1 MADLKFSCP
10 RCGQHIACDEAWSGQ
25 QIPCPACQGNLV
37 VPQAQRPV
45 PAAVITP
52 NPPAPGRPKLA
63 ADSTQTARPKPA
75 GSVLPK
81 RPMPPRSKIG
91 NTLLGYTVLGIL
103 VVVVGGLG
111 FAYLPGLI
119 SQVKELGTSPTTT
132 SGGGGSGPM
141 GDVSGAMDVSDALD
155 GGSQSSPRAK
165 PAAVRPAATSATNSL
180 GRRASPGAK

>member
-10 RCGQHIACDEAWSGQ
+10 QCGQHIACDEAWSGQ
-25 QIPCPACQGNLV
+25 QIPCPACQGKLL
-37 VPQAQRPV
+37 VPQAQRSS
-45 PAAVITP
+45 PAAVTAP
-52 NPPAPGRPKLA
+52 SPPAPNRPRLA
-63 ADSTQTARPKPA
+63 ADSPQTARPKPP

-81 RPMPPRSKIG
+81 RPMPPRPRTG

-119 SQVKELGTSPTTT
+119 SQVKELGASETST

-141 GDVSGAMDVSDALD
+141 GDVNGAMDVSDALD
-155 GGSQSSPRAK
+155 GGSQSSPRTK
-165 PAAVRPAATSATNSL
+165 PVVARPAATSATNSP